1 MQEALIVGLIVGII
15 IVAERILAAPLI
27 IRPIVTCPIV
37 GLALGDF
44 HTGLLAGA
52 TLEVTFM
59 GSVQIGASLPAD
71 ATVGGAIGVALAI
84 MSGRGVE
91 SVMVIALPVAVA
103 ASTLKLLMFTV
114 RSYYMPL
121 ARKYAEE
128 ANVKGLI
135 LVDLA
140 GGLGLQFIIYFAVTF
155 GAIFAGSSAV
165 EAFLDAIPEVIMH
178 GLDVAA
184 GILPAVGFA
193 YLLLPM
199 LKKSTF
205 LYFLLGFIMV
215 SYMGLGTLPIT
226 IVACV
231 IAFIVTF
238 EMNKGAAAEKK
249 EIIADGEEGLFDE

>member
-1 MQEALIVGLIVGII
+1 MQEALIVGLIVAF
-15 IVAERILAAPLI
+15 IVVVERILAAPLI

-37 GLALGDF
+37 GLVLGDF
-44 HTGLLAGA
+44 QTGLLAGA

-84 MSGRGVE
+84 MSGRGIE

-121 ARKYAEE
+121 ARKYAED

-135 LVDLA
+135 LVDLL
-140 GGLGLQFIIYFAVTF
+140 GGLGLQFLVYFTVTF
-155 GAIFAGSSAV
+155 GAIYAGSSAV
-165 EAFLDAIPEVIMH
+165 ESFLDSIPDVIMH

-226 IVACV
+226 IIACV

-238 EMNKGAAAEKK
+238 ELNKGESEAKNENVSA
-249 EIIADGEEGLFDE
+249 GEEGLFDE